1 MIDHLQLFR
10 EKDTRMTTTSVS
22 LTQVEYASLSA
33 IARQI
38 GKTEA
43 EVLQEAVQHYIAQF
57 QHANRKQ
64 LLQQARSMWQERTDL
79 PDATALRRE
88 LDRDQAD
95 Q

>member
-1 MIDHLQLFR
+1 
-10 EKDTRMTTTSVS
+10 MTTTSVN

-43 EVLQEAVQHYIAQF
+43 EVLQEAVHHYIAQF

-64 LLQQARSMWQERTDL
+64 LLQQARGMWRERTDL

>member
-1 MIDHLQLFR
+1 
-10 EKDTRMTTTSVS
+10 MTTTAVTLTETEYTS
-22 LTQVEYASLSA
+22 LIA

-43 EVLQEAVQHYIAQF
+43 EVLQEAVHSYIVHF

-64 LLQQARSMWQERTDL
+64 LLQQARGMWRERTDL

-88 LDRDQAD
+88 LDRDQAT